1 MEGLGSGD
9 HGVVK
14 KITVNG
20 QSRDTTA
27 EEIAAL
33 VAELGFTNGTVLI
46 EHNGTALRPA
56 EWREHTLHDGDR
68 IELMRLAAGG

>member
-1 MEGLGSGD
+1 M
-9 HGVVK
+9 K

-20 QSRDTTA
+20 RPRETA
-27 EEIAAL
+27 AADVAAL
-33 VAELGFTNGTVLI
+33 IAELGFANGTVLV

-56 EWREHTLHDGDR
+56 EWTERVLEAGDR

>member
-9 HGVVK
+9 HGFVK

-20 QSRDTTA
+20 QSRDTSA
-27 EEIAAL
+27 ADIAAL
-33 VAELGFTNGTVLI
+33 VAELGFANGMVLV

-56 EWREHTLHDGDR
+56 EWNGRALHDEDR
-68 IELMRLAAGG
+68 IDLLRLAAGG

>member
-1 MEGLGSGD
+1 M
-9 HGVVK
+9 K

-20 QSRDTTA
+20 QPRETA
-27 EEIAAL
+27 AADIVAL
-33 VAELGFTNGTVLI
+33 VAELGFAKGTVLV

-56 EWREHTLHDGDR
+56 EWKVRALQTGDR

>member
-1 MEGLGSGD
+1 M
-9 HGVVK
+9 K

-20 QSRDTTA
+20 QPRDTSA
-27 EEIAAL
+27 NDIAAL
-33 VAELGFTNGTVLI
+33 VVELGFASGTVLV
-46 EHNGTALRPA
+46 ERNGTALRPA

>member
-9 HGVVK
+9 HGFVK

-20 QSRDTTA
+20 QPRETSAHD
-27 EEIAAL
+27 IAAL
-33 VAELGFTNGTVLI
+33 VAELGSANGTVLT

-56 EWREHTLHDGDR
+56 EWKDHKLHDGDR
-68 IELMRLAAGG
+68 VELLRLAAGG